1 MMSDSKLPLP
11 SGYEDSP
18 DYQQH
23 LSRVLADHDHPV
35 GLIEELVSQLADAF
49 WWIKVY
55 RRDKEQLVI
64 AQMTTILSGASA
76 YVSRDEAR
84 WLDTAEALSAMLAG
98 QELGEDA
105 VNLIEDLMV
114 QSQHNLMSLRSE
126 AVSRVLTK
134 IDTLDRL
141 IDRQFKNVKLL
152 MQAVESARFAPEL
165 HKKLKFEVQQL
176 EFQIQK
182 AHEDQRLEVDRQ

>member
-1 MMSDSKLPLP
+1 MTDSKSLSP
-11 SGYEDSP
+11 SGYESSP
-18 DYQQH
+18 EYLRHLAKVMSDY
-23 LSRVLADHDHPV
+23 DHPT
-35 GLIEELVSQLADAF
+35 GLIEELVSQLADAS

-55 RRDKEQLVI
+55 RRDNEQIVV
-64 AQMTTILSGASA
+64 AQMTKILTGASV

-84 WLDTAEALSAMLAG
+84 WLETVEALNAMLAG

-105 VNLIEDLMV
+105 ANLIEDLMV
-114 QSQHNLMSLRSE
+114 QGQHNLMSLRSE

-134 IDTLDRL
+134 IETLDRL

-165 HKKLKFEVQQL
+165 HKKLKLEVEQL
-176 EFQIQK
+176 ELQIQK

>member
-1 MMSDSKLPLP
+1 MSDFELPLP
-11 SGYEDSP
+11 SSYEGSP

-23 LSRVLADHDHPV
+23 LSKVLADFDHPT

-55 RRDKEQLVI
+55 RRDKEQIVI
-64 AQMTTILSGASA
+64 AQMTTILTGASV

-84 WLDTAEALSAMLAG
+84 WLDMAEALSLMLSG
-98 QELGEDA
+98 QELGKDA
-105 VNLIEDLMV
+105 ANLIEDLMV
-114 QSQHNLMSLRSE
+114 QGQHNLMSLRSE

-165 HKKLKFEVQQL
+165 HKKLKLEVEQL
-176 EFQIQK
+176 ELQT
-182 AHEDQRLEVDRQ
+182 

>member
-1 MMSDSKLPLP
+1 MSDFELPLP
-11 SGYEDSP
+11 SSYEGSP

-23 LSRVLADHDHPV
+23 LSKVLADFDHPT

-55 RRDKEQLVI
+55 RRDKEQIVI
-64 AQMTTILSGASA
+64 AQMTTILTGASV

-84 WLDTAEALSAMLAG
+84 WLDMAEALSSMLSG
-98 QELGEDA
+98 RELGKDA
-105 VNLIEDLMV
+105 ANLIEDLMV
-114 QSQHNLMSLRSE
+114 QGQHNLMSLRSE
-126 AVSRVLTK
+126 AVSRVLSD

-141 IDRQFKNVKLL
+141 IDRQFKNIKLL

-165 HKKLKFEVQQL
+165 HKKLKLEVEQL
-176 EFQIQK
+176 ELQIQK
-182 AHEDQRLEVDRQ
+182 AYEDQRLEVDRQ

>member
-1 MMSDSKLPLP
+1 MTDSKLSSLG
-11 SGYEDSP
+11 GYEDSP

-23 LSRVLADHDHPV
+23 LSKVMADYDHPT

-49 WWIKVY
+49 WWINVY
-55 RRDKEQLVI
+55 RRDKEQIVI
-64 AQMTTILSGASA
+64 AQMTTILTDASV

-98 QELGEDA
+98 QELEDNA
-105 VNLIEDLMV
+105 VNLLEDLMV
-114 QSQHNLMSLRSE
+114 QGQHNLMSLRSE

-165 HKKLKFEVQQL
+165 HKKLKLEVEQL

>member
-1 MMSDSKLPLP
+1 MTDSKLPSP
-11 SGYEDSP
+11 SSYEDSSN
-18 DYQQH
+18 YQQH
-23 LSRVLADHDHPV
+23 VGKVLADYDHPT

-55 RRDKEQLVI
+55 RSDKEQIVV
-64 AQMTTILSGASA
+64 AQMTTILTDASV

-98 QELGEDA
+98 QNLEEDA
-105 VNLIEDLMV
+105 ANLIEDLMV
-114 QSQHNLMSLRSE
+114 QGQHNLMSLRSE

-165 HKKLKFEVQQL
+165 HKKLKLEVEQL

-182 AHEDQRLEVDRQ
+182 VHEDQRLEVDRQ

>member
-18 DYQQH
+18 DYQRH
-23 LSRVLADHDHPV
+23 LSRVLADYDHPV

-114 QSQHNLMSLRSE
+114 QSQHNLMSLRTE

-152 MQAVESARFAPEL
+152 MQAV
-165 HKKLKFEVQQL
+165 
-176 EFQIQK
+176 
-182 AHEDQRLEVDRQ
+182 

>member
-1 MMSDSKLPLP
+1 MTDSKLPLP
-11 SGYEDSP
+11 SGYEASS

-23 LSRVLADHDHPV
+23 LSKVMADYDHPS

-55 RRDKEQLVI
+55 RRDKEQIVVT
-64 AQMTTILSGASA
+64 QMTKILTGASA
-76 YVSRDEAR
+76 YLSRDEAR
-84 WLDTAEALSAMLAG
+84 WLDTAEALSALLAG
-98 QELGEDA
+98 KDIESDA
-105 VNLIEDLMV
+105 ANLIKDLMI
-114 QSQHNLMSLRSE
+114 QGQHNLASLRSE

-165 HKKLKFEVQQL
+165 HKKLKLEVEQL
-176 EFQIQK
+176 ELQIQK

>member
-1 MMSDSKLPLP
+1 MTDSKLPSP

-23 LSRVLADHDHPV
+23 VSRVLADYDHPT
-35 GLIEELVSQLADAF
+35 GLIEELVSQLADAL

-55 RRDKEQLVI
+55 RRDKEQIVV
-64 AQMTTILSGASA
+64 AQMTTILTGTSV
-76 YVSRDEAR
+76 YLSRDEVR
-84 WLDTAEALSAMLAG
+84 WIDTSEALSAMLAG
-98 QELGEDA
+98 SEVEGDGA
-105 VNLIEDLMV
+105 GLIEDLMI
-114 QSQHNLMSLRSE
+114 QGQYNLASLRSE

-134 IDTLDRL
+134 IDTFDRL
-141 IDRQFKNVKLL
+141 IDRQFKNIKLL
-152 MQAVESARFAPEL
+152 MQAIESARFAPEL
-165 HKKLKFEVQQL
+165 HKKLKLEVEQL

>member
-1 MMSDSKLPLP
+1 MSDSKLPSP
-11 SGYEDSP
+11 SCYEDST

-23 LSRVLADHDHPV
+23 LSKVMTDYDHPT

-55 RRDKEQLVI
+55 RRDKEQIVV
-64 AQMTTILSGASA
+64 AQMTKILTGASA

-98 QELGEDA
+98 QELESDA
-105 VNLIEDLMV
+105 ANLIEDLMI
-114 QSQHNLMSLRSE
+114 QGQHNLVSLRSE
-126 AVSRVLTK
+126 AVSRVLSH

-141 IDRQFKNVKLL
+141 IDRQFKNIKLL

-165 HKKLKFEVQQL
+165 HKKLKLEVEQL
-176 EFQIQK
+176 EIQIQK
-182 AHEDQRLEVDRQ
+182 SP

>member
-1 MMSDSKLPLP
+1 MTDSKLSSS

-23 LSRVLADHDHPV
+23 LSKVMADYDHPT
-35 GLIEELVSQLADAF
+35 GLIEELVSQLADSF

-55 RRDKEQLVI
+55 RRDKEQIVV
-64 AQMTTILSGASA
+64 AQMTKILTGASA

-84 WLDTAEALSAMLAG
+84 WLGTTEALSAMLAG
-98 QELGEDA
+98 QELGEDYA
-105 VNLIEDLMV
+105 NLIEDLMV
-114 QSQHNLMSLRSE
+114 QGQHNLMSLRSE
-126 AVSRVLTK
+126 ALSRVLTK

-165 HKKLKFEVQQL
+165 HKKLKLEVEQL
-176 EFQIQK
+176 ELQIQK
-182 AHEDQRLEVDRQ
+182 AHEDQRLEVNRQ

>member
-1 MMSDSKLPLP
+1 MTDSNLPSP

-23 LSRVLADHDHPV
+23 LSKVLADYDHPT

-55 RRDKEQLVI
+55 RRDKQQIVI
-64 AQMTTILSGASA
+64 AQMTTILTGTSV

-84 WLDTAEALSAMLAG
+84 WLDTAEALSAMLAS
-98 QELGEDA
+98 QELGKDA
-105 VNLIEDLMV
+105 ANLIEDLMV
-114 QSQHNLMSLRSE
+114 QGQHNLMSLRSE
-126 AVSRVLTK
+126 AMSRVLSD

-141 IDRQFKNVKLL
+141 IDRQFKNIKLL

-165 HKKLKFEVQQL
+165 HKKLKLEVEQL
-176 EFQIQK
+176 ELQVLK

>member
-1 MMSDSKLPLP
+1 MTDSKSPP
-11 SGYEDSP
+11 QSGYEGSP

-23 LSRVLADHDHPV
+23 LSKVMADYDHPT

-49 WWIKVY
+49 WWINVY
-55 RRDKEQLVI
+55 RRDKDQIVI
-64 AQMTTILSGASA
+64 AEMTTILTGASV

-84 WLDTAEALSAMLAG
+84 WLETAEALGALIAG
-98 QELGEDA
+98 HELEDNA
-105 VNLIEDLMV
+105 ANLIEHLMV
-114 QSQHNLMSLRSE
+114 QSQHNLASLRSE
-126 AVSRVLTK
+126 AVSRVLSDV
-134 IDTLDRL
+134 DTLDRL

-165 HKKLKFEVQQL
+165 HKKLKLEVEQL
-176 EFQIQK
+176 EFQVQK